1 MGSRLRTG
9 EFIKFQGSIHTDVL
23 RSNLPQPKICES
35 IDRQQNRG
43 WQGQGQK
50 RERKIKFSPILFFSC
65 PL

>member
-9 EFIKFQGSIHTDVL
+9 DFIKFQGSIHTDVL

-50 RERKIKFSPILFFSC
+50 RKKK
-65 PL
+65 